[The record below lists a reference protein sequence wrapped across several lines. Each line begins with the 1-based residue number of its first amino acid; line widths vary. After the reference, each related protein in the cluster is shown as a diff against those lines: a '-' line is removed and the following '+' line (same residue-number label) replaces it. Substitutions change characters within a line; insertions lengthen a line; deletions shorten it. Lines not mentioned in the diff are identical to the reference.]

1 MNDRLLARRLLAP
14 ALSPLQ
20 RRMLQIRGVTAA
32 AWGVPAH

>member
-1 MNDRLLARRLLAP
+1 MIDRSPARRLLVP